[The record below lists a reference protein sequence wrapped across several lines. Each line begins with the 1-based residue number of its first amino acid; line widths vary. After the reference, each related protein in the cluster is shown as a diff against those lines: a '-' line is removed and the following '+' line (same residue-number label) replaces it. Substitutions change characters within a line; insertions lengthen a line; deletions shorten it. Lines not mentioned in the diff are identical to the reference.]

1 VINIRGREVSR
12 IEGFSDAVFGFAL
25 TLLVVSLEVPDTI
38 EGLKQILRGFIPFAA
53 TFALMCWIWFEHYA
67 FFRKFDA
74 EDPLSIFLNC
84 VLLFLVLFFVYP
96 LKFVFALVI
105 PALTRLGPPISM
117 SAHDG
122 RLMMWVYSAG
132 FVSMMLIFVLLYWNQ
147 YRRRSA
153 FRLSD
158 KQAFEARTGARTHTL
173 SVGVGLV
180 SIALALTVP
189 IEWIWT
195 AGVIYG
201 LQGPLHWRN
210 GVLIE
215 RARVKAFAPA
225 ASKPTE
231 GNLTPT

>member
-25 TLLVVSLEVPDTI
+25 TLLVVSLEVPDNFD
-38 EGLKQILRGFIPFAA
+38 GLTQILRGFIPFAA

-74 EDPLSIFLNC
+74 EDPLTILLNC

-96 LKFVFALVI
+96 LKFVFSRVI
-105 PALTRLGPPISM
+105 PAVTRLGAPLPM
-117 SAHDG
+117 TEGDA
-122 RLMMWVYSAG
+122 RMMMWLYSAG
-132 FVSMMLIFVLLYWNQ
+132 FVAMMAVFVLLYWNQ
-147 YRRRSA
+147 HRRRDAFGLSA
-153 FRLSD
+153 E
-158 KQAFEARTGARTHTL
+158 QAFAARMGARTHLL

-189 IEWIWT
+189 IQWIWI

-215 RARVKAFAPA
+215 RAREQALRASTPAP
-225 ASKPTE
+225 P
-231 GNLTPT
+231 

>member
-1 VINIRGREVSR
+1 MINLRGREVSR

-38 EGLKQILRGFIPFAA
+38 DGLKQILRGFIPFAA

-74 EDPLSIFLNC
+74 EDPMSILLNC

-96 LKFVFALVI
+96 LKFVFGMVI
-105 PALTRLGPPISM
+105 PALLRFGPTISM
-117 SAHDG
+117 SPQDG

-132 FVSMMLIFVLLYWNQ
+132 FVAVMLMFALLYWNQ
-147 YRRRSA
+147 YRNRDAFGLSA
-153 FRLSD
+153 E
-158 KQAFEARTGARTHTL
+158 QAFAARTGARTHLL
-173 SVGVGLV
+173 SVSVGLV
-180 SIALALTVP
+180 SVVMALTVP

-210 GVLIE
+210 GVLIQRQRE
-215 RARVKAFAPA
+215 QLFSSRGDAR
-225 ASKPTE
+225 
-231 GNLTPT
+231 